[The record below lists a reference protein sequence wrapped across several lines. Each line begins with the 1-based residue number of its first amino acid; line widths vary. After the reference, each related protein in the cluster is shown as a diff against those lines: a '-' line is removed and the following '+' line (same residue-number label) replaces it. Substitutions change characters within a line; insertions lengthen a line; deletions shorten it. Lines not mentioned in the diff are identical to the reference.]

1 MPDLLLRGAG
11 TVVTGR
17 ADQPLADADAVL
29 CRDGVI
35 AAVGSLD
42 AVHPGGDP
50 PSVDLSGATL
60 APGLIDAHTHP
71 VLGDFTPRQNTLGW
85 IESYVHGGV
94 TTLCSAGEPHAPGR
108 PRDPAGVKALAVLAQ
123 RSFSAARPGGAKVL
137 AGAVLL
143 EPGLTEDDFKE
154 LADAGVRLVGEI
166 GISGVST
173 AADAAPMVEAARRHG
188 FLVTVHVG
196 GASVPGS
203 SVIGADLVLALQPDV
218 AAHCNGGP
226 TAPSHDDVVAIIE
239 GSDAAVEVVQ
249 AGNTRALR
257 DVVRELVA
265 RDAVHRLQ
273 IGSDTPSGT
282 GVVPLAI
289 LRVLAYCAALAD
301 LPPELAIAAA
311 TGQTADRYR
320 LNTGAI
326 EVGRQADLV
335 VLDAP
340 RGSSASSALDAL
352 RHGDVPA
359 VCGVVIDGAV
369 KVTKSRVSPPPQRTV
384 AFPSLS

>member
-11 TVVTGR
+11 TVVSGR
-17 ADQPLADADAVL
+17 ADRPLLDADAVL
-29 CRDGVI
+29 CRDGLL
-35 AAVGSLD
+35 AAVGRLD
-42 AVHPGGDP
+42 DVHPGGDP
-50 PSVDLSGATL
+50 PTVDLGGATL
-60 APGLIDAHTHP
+60 APGLIDPHTHP
-71 VLGDFTPRQNTLGW
+71 VLGDFTPRQQTLGW

-94 TTLCSAGEPHAPGR
+94 TTLCSAGEPHTPGR
-108 PRDPAGVKALAVLAQ
+108 PRDPAGVKALAVLAH
-123 RSFSAARPGGAKVL
+123 RSYATVRPGGAKVH

-143 EPGLTEDDFKE
+143 EPGLSEGDFAE
-154 LADAGVRLVGEI
+154 LAAAGVRLVGEI
-166 GISGVST
+166 GISGVNSVT
-173 AADAAPMVEAARRHG
+173 DAAPMVAAARRHG

-226 TAPSHDDVVAIIE
+226 TAPPHDDVVAILE
-239 GSDAAVEVVQ
+239 GSGAAVEVVQ

-257 DVVRELVA
+257 DVVREVVA

-311 TGQTADRYR
+311 TGGTADRYG
-320 LNTGAI
+320 LTTGAI
-326 EVGRQADLV
+326 EVGREADLV

-340 RGSSASSALDAL
+340 RGSSASTALDAL

-359 VCGVVIDGAV
+359 VCAVVIDGAV
-369 KVTKSRVSPPPQRTV
+369 HVTRSRVSPPPQRTI
-384 AFPSLS
+384 AFS

>member
-1 MPDLLLRGAG
+1 VADLLLRDAGA
-11 TVVTGR
+11 VVSGR
-17 ADQPLADADAVL
+17 FDRPLLDADAVL
-29 CRDGVI
+29 CRDGLI
-35 AAVGSLD
+35 AAVGRLD
-42 AVHPGGDP
+42 DVHPGGEP
-50 PSVDLSGATL
+50 PTVDLAGATL

-71 VLGDFTPRQNTLGW
+71 VLGDFTPRQSTLGW
-85 IESYVHGGV
+85 VESYVHGGV
-94 TTLCSAGEPHAPGR
+94 TTLCSAGEPHVPGR
-108 PRDPAGVKALAVLAQ
+108 PRDPAGVKALAILAG
-123 RSFSAARPGGAKVL
+123 RSWSAVRPGGAKVH

-143 EPGLTEDDFKE
+143 EPGLVEADFAE

-166 GISGVST
+166 GISGVAS
-173 AADAAPMVEAARRHG
+173 AAEAAPMVQAARRHG

-226 TAPSHDDVVAIIE
+226 TAPPHDDVVAIIE
-239 GSDAAVEVVQ
+239 GSTAAVEVVQ

-257 DVVRELVA
+257 DVVREVVA
-265 RDAVHRLQ
+265 RGALHRLQ

-311 TGQTADRYR
+311 TGSTADRHG
-320 LNTGAI
+320 LNTGAL
-326 EVGRQADLV
+326 EAGREADLV

-340 RGSSASSALDAL
+340 RGSSASTALDAL
-352 RHGDVPA
+352 GHGDVPA
-359 VCGVVIDGAV
+359 VSGVVIDGTV
-369 KVTKSRVSPPPQRTV
+369 QVTKSRMSPPPQRAV
-384 AFPSLS
+384 AFQ